1 MLLRIPIF
9 AAIFKLSVMA
19 EEKDR
24 TKKVKGSALYLE
36 DGGLIFTPYNSCPT
50 NSPWKKVV
58 VTQRGKMKSSAEVI
72 QVIITVPK
80 DQQAQKRLMNEFSE
94 LMVQL
99 SKVL

>member
-1 MLLRIPIF
+1 MQRISNLF
-9 AAIFKLSVMA
+9 AMA

-58 VTQRGKMKSSAEVI
+58 VTNRGKMKSSAEVI
-72 QVIITVPK
+72 QIIITVPK
-80 DQQAQKRLMNEFSE
+80 DQQAQKRFMNEFSE

-99 SKVL
+99 SKVM

>member
-1 MLLRIPIF
+1 
-9 AAIFKLSVMA
+9 MA
-19 EEKDR
+19 EVNEK
-24 TKKVKGSALYLE
+24 TKKVKGSALYLD

-58 VTQRGKMKSSAEVI
+58 VSNRGKMKASAEVVQI
-72 QVIITVPK
+72 IITVPK

>member
-1 MLLRIPIF
+1 
-9 AAIFKLSVMA
+9 MA

-58 VTQRGKMKSSAEVI
+58 VTNRGKMKASAEVVQI
-72 QVIITVPK
+72 IITVPK
-80 DQQAQKRLMNEFSE
+80 DQQAHRRFMKEFSE

-99 SKVL
+99 SKVLE